1 MESQDSR
8 FIDDKITVARNYKQ
22 CESNIKH
29 IFVLLNKVGLIVNP
43 EKYIFTQVQLIEY
56 LYFIVSSLRILVSV
70 TGNKKV

>member
-1 MESQDSR
+1 M
-8 FIDDKITVARNYKQ
+8 ARNYKQ

-29 IFVLLNKVGLIVNP
+29 IVVLLNKVGLIVNP